1 MDPLEA
7 LRSRRSIRHF
17 QSAAPVPREVIL
29 EIVDAGRLAPTANNI
44 QPWEFVIVQDP
55 KTRMA
60 ISDLTDY
67 GKFIAEAP
75 VCIVVFCKSTKYAL
89 EDGGAAT
96 ENLLVA
102 ATALGL
108 GSCWVAGDK
117 KRYAEAVRKL
127 LGVPEGYRLVSL
139 VCIGISA
146 KPTPSLAKR
155 SVEEVIH
162 WERFS

>member
-1 MDPLEA
+1 MDA
-7 LRSRRSIRHF
+7 LDALKRRRSARHY
-17 QSAAPVPREVIL
+17 QSTAVPRDVVR

-44 QPWEFVIVQDP
+44 QPWEFVIVQDA
-55 KTRMA
+55 KIRKA
-60 ISDLTDY
+60 IADLTDY

-75 VCIVVFCKSTKYAL
+75 VCIAVFCKSTKYAL
-89 EDGGAAT
+89 EDGSAAT
-96 ENLLVA
+96 QNLRVA

-117 KRYAEAVRKL
+117 KQYASALRDL
-127 LGVPEGYRLVSL
+127 LGVPEGYRLISL
-139 VCIGISA
+139 VSIGLSA

-155 SVEEVIH
+155 PLEDVIH